1 MSARP
6 NPNTGPSSQMY
17 DPQNEQSWHR
27 GRRERK
33 KKKLLQS
40 QHLTHKFSLLLSF
53 FFFLVVFA
61 FFTFYFLAFLFF
73 WLVQLIYYFLKNF
86 IKYSHEF
93 TCQRINLSTTN
104 NKHKEW

>member
-73 WLVQLIYYFLKNF
+73 LAC
-86 IKYSHEF
+86 S
-93 TCQRINLSTTN
+93 INLLFSKKFHQIFPRVHLPEN
-104 NKHKEW
+104 QPFYHQQ

>member
-27 GRRERK
+27 AKEREK

-40 QHLTHKFSLLLSF
+40 QHLTHKFSFLLSF
-53 FFFLVVFA
+53 FFFFVVFA

-73 WLVQLIYYFLKNF
+73 LAC
-86 IKYSHEF
+86 S
-93 TCQRINLSTTN
+93 INLLFSKKFHQIFPRVHLPEN
-104 NKHKEW
+104 QPFYHQQ

>member
-27 GRRERK
+27 AKEREK
-33 KKKLLQS
+33 KKRNYYNHNTS
-40 QHLTHKFSLLLSF
+40 HINSHFYCLS

-73 WLVQLIYYFLKNF
+73 LAC
-86 IKYSHEF
+86 S
-93 TCQRINLSTTN
+93 INLLFSKKFHQIFPRVHLPEN
-104 NKHKEW
+104 QPFYHQQ